1 MSKTAENLQ
10 HAFSGES
17 QVNRKYLAYAQKAE
31 DDGYPQVAKLFRAI
45 SAAESIHALNHLR
58 IMGDVK
64 STAEN
69 LEQAIRD
76 ENYEVTTMYPEFM
89 QDAEHEEEKKALR
102 SFRWAWEVEKVHED
116 LFTEALKNLGEEAA
130 EFDVY
135 VCPVCGHTHI
145 GLPPERCPV
154 CATPR
159 ERYLMVD

>member
-1 MSKTAENLQ
+1 
-10 HAFSGES
+10 
-17 QVNRKYLAYAQKAE
+17 
-31 DDGYPQVAKLFRAI
+31 
-45 SAAESIHALNHLR
+45 
-58 IMGDVK
+58 MGDVK

>member
-45 SAAESIHALNHLR
+45 SASESIHALNHLR